1 MIESGNLKRGDC
13 IVYKGAP
20 VTVTEV
26 TFSTPSARGAGV
38 MVKTKMRNLLTGAG
52 LTETLR
58 TGERFDEPDLE
69 QHPCSF
75 MYSDGTR
82 WHFMDETTYDQFD
95 LGADDLGDD
104 VGYLRDGLEGMRAM
118 VLDGSVV
125 SITLPMT
132 VDLVVTETDPAI
144 KGATAKAQ
152 LKAATLETGKVIQV
166 PPYLTTGERIRVD
179 TRDGHF
185 VERVKD

>member
-1 MIESGNLKRGDC
+1 MIESGNFKRGDC
-13 IVYKGAP
+13 IVFKDAP
-20 VTVTEV
+20 VTVV
-26 TFSTPSARGAGV
+26 DVSFSTPSARGAGV
-38 MVKTKMRNLLTGAG
+38 IIKAKLRNLLTGQ
-52 LTETLR
+52 LLSETLR
-58 TGERFDEPDLE
+58 TGERFDEADLE

-82 WHFMDETTYDQFD
+82 WHFMDEVTYEQFD

-104 VGYLRDGLEGMRAM
+104 AGYLKDGLEGLRAM
-118 VLDGSVV
+118 VLDGRVV
-125 SITLPMT
+125 SVSLPMT

-152 LKAATLETGKVIQV
+152 LKQATLETGKVIQV
-166 PPYLTTGERIRVD
+166 PPYLTTGEKVRVD

>member
-13 IVYKGAP
+13 IVFKGAP
-20 VTVTEV
+20 VTVTGV

-38 MVKTKMRNLLTGAG
+38 MVKTKMRNLLTGQG
-52 LTETLR
+52 LSETLR

-82 WHFMDETTYDQFD
+82 WYFMDDVTFEQFD
-95 LGADDLGDD
+95 QGADDLGDD
-104 VGYLRDGLEGMRAM
+104 AGYLTDGITGMRAM

-125 SITLPMT
+125 SISLPMT
-132 VDLVVTETDPAI
+132 VDLVVTETDPVI

-152 LKAATLETGKVIQV
+152 LKSATLETGKEIQV
-166 PPYLTTGERIRVD
+166 PAYLTSGETVRID
-179 TRDGHF
+179 TRDGRF
-185 VERVKD
+185 VERVKT